1 MTQPAETPSEPKRD
15 VSVSMRFRDEDLGI
29 IDRGARLQGLSRTEF
44 VRRAA
49 LYDAQMAILNETL
62 VRLSPEDFDRFMLAC
77 EGTPAD
83 APEAMR
89 RRLSR
94 PVPWLDPER
103 G

>member
-1 MTQPAETPSEPKRD
+1 MSHPAKTPADPKRD

-29 IDRGARLQGLSRTEF
+29 IDRGARHQGLSRTEF

-62 VRLSPEDFDRFMLAC
+62 IRLSPEEFDRFMIAC
-77 EGTPAD
+77 EGPPAD

-94 PVPWLDPER
+94 PVPWSDPEHA
-103 G
+103 